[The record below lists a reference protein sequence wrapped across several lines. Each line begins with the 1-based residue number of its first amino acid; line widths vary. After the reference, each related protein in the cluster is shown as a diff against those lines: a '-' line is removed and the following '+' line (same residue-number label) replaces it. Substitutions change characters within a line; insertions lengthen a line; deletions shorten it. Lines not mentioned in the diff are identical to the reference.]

1 METMWLVV
9 DRAVTFA
16 VWLSI
21 AAAVVIENLFSMFVC
36 FSAHSDLCK
45 QMSTK
50 SNDNAAFAE
59 AVRRSERQKFGV

>member
-1 METMWLVV
+1 MEAMWLVV

-21 AAAVVIENLFSMFVC
+21 VAAEVIENLFSVYIC
-36 FSAHSDLCK
+36 FPAGPDLCK

-50 SNDNAAFAE
+50 SNDNTAFGE
-59 AVRRSERQKFGV
+59 AVFTQ